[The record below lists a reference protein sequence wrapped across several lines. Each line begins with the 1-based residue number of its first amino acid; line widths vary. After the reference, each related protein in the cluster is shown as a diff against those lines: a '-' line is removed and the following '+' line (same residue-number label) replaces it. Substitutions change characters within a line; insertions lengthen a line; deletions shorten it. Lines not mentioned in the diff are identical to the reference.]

1 MTSLLPRRTLK
12 RNFSFRVLERV
23 VKKCQHSVQYA
34 SRNLDSFAVLL
45 HVKNVV
51 HAFANIVQR
60 KTYARGQYKKHSHWS
75 NDLIG

>member
-1 MTSLLPRRTLK
+1 MTLLPRRTLK
-12 RNFSFRVLERV
+12 EFQFQSSRTFCGQ
-23 VKKCQHSVQYA
+23 KCQHSVQYA

-60 KTYARGQYKKHSHWS
+60 KTYARGQYNAFS
-75 NDLIG
+75 LVQ